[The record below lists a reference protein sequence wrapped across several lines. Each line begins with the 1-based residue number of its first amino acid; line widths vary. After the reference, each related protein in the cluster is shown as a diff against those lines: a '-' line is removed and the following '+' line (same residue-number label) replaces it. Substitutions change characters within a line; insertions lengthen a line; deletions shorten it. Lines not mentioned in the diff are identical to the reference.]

1 MKNKKALN
9 ILLSLYFQN
18 VFKVI
23 YMKSM
28 KGQSAMEYL
37 MTYGWA
43 ILIIAIVLVAL
54 FELGIFGGS
63 TLPTA
68 CVAQSGFICSNPSF
82 VGANIIVTVGQ
93 SSGQNYGSTT
103 LAFINSTNLHLVQG
117 TSPSFPSGTSVVLTS
132 MTSGS
137 TYTENV
143 PIGYAAPTAGT
154 GISGELWISYTLSGT
169 TQYQELATI
178 TAKETS

>member
-1 MKNKKALN
+1 
-9 ILLSLYFQN
+9 
-18 VFKVI
+18 
-23 YMKSM
+23 MKSM

-68 CVAQSGFICSNPSF
+68 CVAQSGFVCSNPSF

-93 SSGQNYGSTT
+93 SSGQTYSSAV
-103 LAFINSTNLHLVQG
+103 LSFVNSTNLHLVQG
-117 TSPSFPSGTSVVLTS
+117 TSPSFPSGTTVSLGT

-137 TYTENV
+137 AYTENI
-143 PIGYAAPTAGT
+143 PIGYGAPTAGT
-154 GISGELWISYTLSGT
+154 GVSGEIWISYTASGT
-169 TQYQELATI
+169 SATQYQELATI

>member
-1 MKNKKALN
+1 
-9 ILLSLYFQN
+9 
-18 VFKVI
+18 
-23 YMKSM
+23 MKSM

-68 CVAQSGFICSNPSF
+68 CVAQSGFVCSSPSF
-82 VGANIIVTVGQ
+82 VGANIVVTVGQ
-93 SSGQNYGSTT
+93 SSGQTYSAVT
-103 LAFINSTNLHLVQG
+103 LAFINSSNLHLVQSS
-117 TSPSFPSGTSVVLTS
+117 SPSFPTGTTFPLPSPDT

-137 TYTENV
+137 EYVANV
-143 PIGYAAPTAGT
+143 PIGYVAPAAGS
-154 GISGELWISYTLSGT
+154 GISGELWISYTASGSSA

-178 TAKETS
+178 TAKEAT